1 MNRWGLGRW
10 VGMTLGRW
18 AVKVSKAKKKR
29 QKNKQKTRW
38 GSREKIKFQKENLR
52 SGLRK
57 GGTTKVNLGW
67 QRNREGMAQRILSVH
82 HPRTFLVHFWVRVH
96 YGPNKNDQTSD
107 RYFWLVDH
115 NDWFRWTISSPSHT
129 LMCCPS
135 FGFNG
140 VGLKKN

>member
-10 VGMTLGRW
+10 VEMRVRRW
-18 AVKVSKAKKKR
+18 SVKVSKAQEKKK
-29 QKNKQKTRW
+29 QTNKQKTRW
-38 GSREKIKFQKENLR
+38 GSREKIKFQKKNLR

-67 QRNREGMAQRILSVH
+67 PRDRKGMAQRILSVH
-82 HPRTFLVHFWVRVH
+82 HHARCWCTHCWVRVH
-96 YGPNKNDQTSD
+96 YGGNKNDQTSD

-115 NDWFRWTISSPSHT
+115 NDWSRWTISSPS

-135 FGFNG
+135 FGFNRWG
-140 VGLKKN
+140 WKKN